1 MITKDYYRIL
11 EVKPTAGA
19 DEIRKAYRSLAL
31 RFHPDKNA
39 GNPLAA
45 TRFREI
51 KEAYEILGD
60 RKKREAWHYQ
70 HYNAYHKTNT
80 VTAISA
86 DDVLQQSIRLFK
98 KYSGHDPFRLNEDAL
113 YAQIVQVLN
122 PRHITLLQQTG
133 DMHTNS
139 AVVNN
144 ILQSTYLLSY
154 TAVQEVSALLKSIT
168 PVLPEAEA
176 AIQTCLTEKKNQWLW
191 NRYKIPAAILLAG
204 ILIAVM
210 LLSK

>member
-11 EVKPTAGA
+11 EVKPTAGT
-19 DEIRKAYRSLAL
+19 DEIRKAYRALAL

-39 GNPLAA
+39 DNPFAA

-51 KEAYEILGD
+51 KEAWEVLGD
-60 RKKREAWHYQ
+60 KKKREAWHYQ
-70 HYNAYHKTNT
+70 YYNAYHKTNT
-80 VTAISA
+80 ITAISA

-98 KYSGHDPFRLNEDAL
+98 KYSSQDPFRINQDML

-133 DMHTNS
+133 DVHANS
-139 AVVNN
+139 AVVSN

-154 TAVQEVSALLKSIT
+154 TAVREVSALLQSIT
-168 PVLPEAEA
+168 PVMPETEA
-176 AIQTCLTEKKNQWLW
+176 AIQNCLSEKKNQWLW
-191 NRYKIPAAILLAG
+191 NRYKIPAAILIAG

>member
-1 MITKDYYRIL
+1 MSTKDYYRIL
-11 EVKPTAGA
+11 EVKPTAGT
-19 DEIRKAYRSLAL
+19 DEIRKAYRAMAL
-31 RFHPDKNA
+31 RFHPDKN
-39 GNPLAA
+39 GDNPLAA

-51 KEAYEILGD
+51 KEAWEVLGD
-60 RKKREAWHYQ
+60 KKKREAWHYQ
-70 HYNAYHKTNT
+70 HYNAYHKNNT
-80 VTAISA
+80 VTAISG

-98 KYSGHDPFRLNEDAL
+98 KYSGQDPFRLNQDAL
-113 YAQIVQVLN
+113 QMQILQILN

-133 DMHTNS
+133 DVHTNS

-144 ILQSTYLLSY
+144 ILQSTYLLPY
-154 TAVQEVSALLKSIT
+154 YAVQEVSALLQSVQ
-168 PVLPEAEA
+168 PLLPEAEA
-176 AIQTCLTEKKNQWLW
+176 AIQTCLRQKKNQWLW